1 MVISILNVHTVEPV
15 GYAGRRVLLISI
27 SNERVREILQ
37 DEPTQSTV
45 KDLGY
50 LCPKCGRKAVKVD
63 SRAYVGQIQCMA
75 CGWHMSVA
83 AWNALTLA
91 EKKAMYKKG
100 GIVGKIKSKIK
111 RK

>member
-1 MVISILNVHTVEPV
+1 M
-15 GYAGRRVLLISI
+15 SI

-37 DEPTQSTV
+37 GEPTQPIV

-50 LCPKCGRKAVKVD
+50 LCPECSRKAVKVD

-83 AWNALTLA
+83 AWNALTST
-91 EKKAMYKKG
+91 EKKAMYKKS